1 MIITAMK
8 RAAVVYVIL
17 LLIGSTVTNAQQTK
31 DIRRV
36 VADEVEEGDGATVR
50 RLIPMRGV
58 KNYDPYVLFD
68 DFSITPP
75 SGFPDHF
82 HSGFE
87 VVTYVVQ
94 GQLQHKDSQG
104 NQVVLGAGDVQCF
117 STGSGVVHSEMPQGT
132 EQVRGFQI
140 WINLPKEFKNMIP
153 GYQYVNALKIPV
165 RKVTDEV
172 TIKTIVAQGATVRL
186 KAEVLIEEIQI
197 KSGGK
202 YKVFLPKG
210 YNGFLYVSSGIATI
224 EGSVQLKGSAVFFT
238 TQDLEIKADQETV
251 LLLVSGLPLGEPI
264 HRKGSIVK

>member
-1 MIITAMK
+1 MK
-8 RAAVVYVIL
+8 RTTVVYFVWL
-17 LLIGSTVTNAQQTK
+17 LFAGSTITNAQKAK
-31 DIRRV
+31 DIRRE

-50 RLIPMRGV
+50 RLIPVKGI

-94 GQLQHKDSQG
+94 GQLQHKDSRG
-104 NQVVLGAGDVQCF
+104 NQIVLGAGDIQCF
-117 STGSGVVHSEMPQGT
+117 STGSGVVHSEMPLGT

-140 WINLPKEFKNMIP
+140 WINLPKEFKNMAP
-153 GYQYVNALKIPV
+153 GYQSVKASNVPTTKVN
-165 RKVTDEV
+165 DEV

-186 KAEVLIEEIQI
+186 KAEVLIEEIRI
-197 KSGGK
+197 RSGGL
-202 YKVFLPKG
+202 YKVTLPKG
-210 YNGFLYVSSGIATI
+210 YNGFVYVSSGSSTI
-224 EGSVQLKGSAVFFT
+224 EGYVQAKGTAVFFT
-238 TQDLEIKADQETV
+238 SQDLEIRADQETV